1 MTGEMPSTCIHPID
15 PHRLSTSCLARVT
28 ESTSKTEVAGSNK
41 YKNPEWSILSFPVK
55 IDPAQNVLHLCPH
68 QNQVTKAQGPGQAA
82 DCSSLFLAMLKCARS
97 EVERCARSM
106 SMCCSFSFAKHGKQS
121 WKQIWKPWKKNQDF
135 SNAAAIAKERN
146 REYQNP
152 WPVPAQENTFPPLAD
167 QIIVKFMCN
176 VMSLSLCL
184 FGPWLLDMWHKFMV
198 QCFQASSANYSQSA
212 SKIGI
217 TMHNSTAGS
226 TFFLNKVSKHSNIN
240 SDLKQVILCLSDL

>member
-15 PHRLSTSCLARVT
+15 PHRLRTSCLARVT

-146 REYQNP
+146 RQYQNP
-152 WPVPAQENTFPPLAD
+152 WPVPAQENTFPPW
-167 QIIVKFMCN
+167 QIKL
-176 VMSLSLCL
+176 SLSSCATWCRWA
-184 FGPWLLDMWHKFMV
+184 FVFSARDFSTCGTNSWSNASRHRQQTTVRV
-198 QCFQASSANYSQSA
+198 QAKSA
-212 SKIGI
+212 
-217 TMHNSTAGS
+217 
-226 TFFLNKVSKHSNIN
+226 
-240 SDLKQVILCLSDL
+240 

>member
-15 PHRLSTSCLARVT
+15 PHRLRTSCLARVT

-121 WKQIWKPWKKNQDF
+121 WKQIWKPWKKIKTFQMQQLLQRKGIGSTRIPGLFLLRKTRFRPWQIKLSLSSCATWCRWAFVFSARDF
-135 SNAAAIAKERN
+135 STCGTNSWSNASRHRQQTTVRVQAK
-146 REYQNP
+146 
-152 WPVPAQENTFPPLAD
+152 
-167 QIIVKFMCN
+167 
-176 VMSLSLCL
+176 
-184 FGPWLLDMWHKFMV
+184 
-198 QCFQASSANYSQSA
+198 SA
-212 SKIGI
+212 
-217 TMHNSTAGS
+217 
-226 TFFLNKVSKHSNIN
+226 
-240 SDLKQVILCLSDL
+240 

>member
-15 PHRLSTSCLARVT
+15 PHRLRTSCLARVT

-121 WKQIWKPWKKNQDF
+121 WKQIWKTMKKKSRLF
-135 SNAAAIAKERN
+135 KCSSYCKGKESAVPESLACSCSGKHVSALGRSNYR
-146 REYQNP
+146 
-152 WPVPAQENTFPPLAD
+152 
-167 QIIVKFMCN
+167 
-176 VMSLSLCL
+176 
-184 FGPWLLDMWHKFMV
+184 
-198 QCFQASSANYSQSA
+198 
-212 SKIGI
+212 
-217 TMHNSTAGS
+217 
-226 TFFLNKVSKHSNIN
+226 
-240 SDLKQVILCLSDL
+240 